1 MMHYGKA
8 LAGALI
14 CALALSGPALAE
26 PEKKDVTLG
35 VGGKPALYYL
45 PLTVTEMKGFFEE
58 EGLNVTIQDFQGGS
72 KSLQALMGGS
82 VDVVTGAYEHTI
94 RMQARGQDLVAVV
107 ELGRFPGIV
116 VGVRKDLADKVNSAA
131 DLKGLKIGVTAP
143 GSSTHN
149 IVNYALNKAGLS
161 PRDVSII
168 GVGASSTAVA
178 AVEKG
183 EIDAISNI
191 DPAISMI
198 DKKVGL
204 KVVVDTR
211 TEKDTI
217 ELLGAPAPAAVLYLR
232 PEFAEKNPETV
243 QALVNAF
250 YKGLQWLANAS
261 AEEVAAIVPD
271 SYFLGDREMYVNAV
285 ASSLGAYSRTGR
297 ITEEGMKGAAALL
310 SFDEK
315 LDFDKIDLSKT
326 FDGRFIDKAAG
337 GN

>member
-1 MMHYGKA
+1 MSAFTKM
-8 LAGALI
+8 LAGA
-14 CALALSGPALAE
+14 ALCSLVLSAPAWAE
-26 PEKKDVTLG
+26 PEKKDITLG

-45 PLTVTEMKGFFEE
+45 PLTVTEVKGFFKE

-94 RMQARGQDLVAVV
+94 RMQAKGQDLTAVV

-116 VGVRKDLADKVNSAA
+116 VGVRKDLADKVKSVA
-131 DLKGLKIGVTAP
+131 DLKGMKIGVTAP

-204 KVVVDTR
+204 KVIVDTR

-217 ELLGAPAPAAVLYLR
+217 DLLGAPSPAAVLYLR

-261 AEEVAAIVPD
+261 AEEVAAIMPE
-271 SYFLGDREMYVNAV
+271 SYYLGDREMYVSAV
-285 ASSLGAYSRTGR
+285 ANSLPTYSRTGK
-297 ITEEGMKGAAALL
+297 ITEDGMKGAAALL
-310 SFDEK
+310 SFDDSIDLK
-315 LDFDKIDLSKT
+315 KIDLSKT
-326 FDGRFIDKAAG
+326 FDSRFIDKAAG
-337 GN
+337 KN

>member
-1 MMHYGKA
+1 MKSYGK
-8 LAGALI
+8 LVAGALA
-14 CALALSGPALAE
+14 CAMAFSGPALAE

-45 PLTVTEMKGFFEE
+45 PLTVTEEKGFFKE

-116 VGVRKDLADKVNSAA
+116 VGVRQGIADKVNSVA

-178 AVEKG
+178 AMDKG

-204 KVVVDTR
+204 KVIVDTR

-217 ELLGAPAPAAVLYLR
+217 DLLGAPAPAAVLYLR

-250 YKGLQWLANAS
+250 HKGLQWLANAS
-261 AEEVAAIVPD
+261 PEEVAAVVPEN
-271 SYFLGDREMYVNAV
+271 YFLGDREMYVNAV
-285 ASSLGAYSRTGR
+285 ASSLATYSRTGK
-297 ITEEGMKGAAALL
+297 ITEEGMKGAMALL

-315 LDFDKIDLSKT
+315 LELDKIDLSKT
-326 FDGRFIDKAAG
+326 FDSRFIDKVS
-337 GN
+337 NKN

>member
-1 MMHYGKA
+1 MKYPGKV
-8 LAGALI
+8 LAGAVI
-14 CALALSGPALAE
+14 CALALFGPALAE
-26 PEKKDVTLG
+26 PEKKDVILG

-45 PLTVTEMKGFFEE
+45 PLTVTEAKGFFKE
-58 EGLNVTIQDFQGGS
+58 EGLNVTVQDFQGGS

-94 RMQARGQDLVAVV
+94 RMQAKGQDLVAVV

-116 VGVRKDLADKVNSAA
+116 VAVRRDLADKVNSVA

-149 IVNYALNKAGLS
+149 VVNYALEKAGLS
-161 PRDVSII
+161 ARDVSII

-178 AVEKG
+178 AMEKG

-204 KVVVDTR
+204 KVIVDTR
-211 TEKDTI
+211 TEEDTI
-217 ELLGAPAPAAVLYLR
+217 KLLGAPSPAAVLYLR
-232 PEFAEKNPETV
+232 PEFAEKNPKTV

-250 YKGLQWLANAS
+250 YKGLQWLAKAS
-261 AEEVAAIVPD
+261 PEEVTAIVPE
-271 SYFLGDREMYVNAV
+271 SYYLGDREMYSQAV
-285 ASSLGAYSRTGR
+285 ASSLPTYSRTGR
-297 ITEEGMKGAAALL
+297 ITEEGMKGASALL
-310 SFDEK
+310 SFDQNLDLGK
-315 LDFDKIDLSKT
+315 LDLSKT
-326 FDGRFIDKAAG
+326 VDSRFIDKAAG
-337 GN
+337 KN

>member
-1 MMHYGKA
+1 MKCFRKA
-8 LAGALI
+8 LAGAVL
-14 CALALSGPALAE
+14 CALAFSAPALAE

-45 PLTVTEMKGFFEE
+45 PLTVTEAKGFFKE

-94 RMQARGQDLVAVV
+94 RMQAKGQDLVAVI
-107 ELGRFPGIV
+107 ELGRFPAIV
-116 VGVRKDLADKVNSAA
+116 VGVRKELANKVNSVA

-178 AVEKG
+178 AIEKG

-204 KVVVDTR
+204 KVLVDTR

-217 ELLGAPAPAAVLYLR
+217 DLLGAPSPAAVLYLK
-232 PEFAEKNPETV
+232 PEFAEKYPNTV

-250 YKGLQWLANAS
+250 YKGLQWLAKAS
-261 AEEVAAIVPD
+261 AEDVAAIVPE
-271 SYFLGDREMYVNAV
+271 SYYLGDREMYVQAV
-285 ASSLGAYSRTGR
+285 ANSIPTYSRTGK

-310 SFDEK
+310 SFDESID
-315 LDFDKIDLSKT
+315 LNKIDLKKT
-326 FDGRFIDKAAG
+326 FDSRFIDKVFKK
-337 GN
+337 

>member
-1 MMHYGKA
+1 MKYLRKA
-8 LAGALI
+8 LAGAVL
-14 CALALSGPALAE
+14 CALAISGPALAE

-45 PLTVTEMKGFFEE
+45 PLTVTEAKGFFKE

-94 RMQARGQDLVAVV
+94 RMQAKGQDLVAVI

-116 VGVRKDLADKVNSAA
+116 LGVRKDLADKVNSVA

-149 IVNYALNKAGLS
+149 IVNYALSKAGLS

-178 AVEKG
+178 AMEKG

-191 DPAISMI
+191 DPAISMVE
-198 DKKVGL
+198 KKVGL
-204 KVVVDTR
+204 KVLVDTR
-211 TEKDTI
+211 SEKDTI
-217 ELLGAPAPAAVLYLR
+217 DLFGAPSPAAVLYLK
-232 PEFAEKNPETV
+232 PEFAEKYPNTV

-250 YKGLQWLANAS
+250 YKGLQWMANAS
-261 AEEVAAIVPD
+261 AEEVAAVVPE
-271 SYFLGDREMYVNAV
+271 SYYLGDREMYVQAV
-285 ASSLGAYSRTGR
+285 ANSLPIYSRTGK

-310 SFDEK
+310 SFDESID
-315 LDFDKIDLSKT
+315 LNKIDLKKT
-326 FDGRFIDKAAG
+326 FDSRFIDKVSK
-337 GN
+337 

>member
-1 MMHYGKA
+1 MKYLRKA
-8 LAGALI
+8 LAGAVL
-14 CALALSGPALAE
+14 CTLAISGPALAE

-45 PLTVTEMKGFFEE
+45 PLTVTEAKGFFKE

-94 RMQARGQDLVAVV
+94 RMQAKGQDLVAVI

-116 VGVRKDLADKVNSAA
+116 LGVRKDLADKVNSVA

-149 IVNYALNKAGLS
+149 IVNYALSKAGLS

-178 AVEKG
+178 AMEKG

-191 DPAISMI
+191 DPAISMVE
-198 DKKVGL
+198 KKVGL
-204 KVVVDTR
+204 KVLVDTR
-211 TEKDTI
+211 SEKDTI
-217 ELLGAPAPAAVLYLR
+217 DLFGAPSPAAVLYLK
-232 PEFAEKNPETV
+232 PEFAEKYPNTV

-250 YKGLQWLANAS
+250 YKGLQWMANAS
-261 AEEVAAIVPD
+261 AEEVAAVVPE
-271 SYFLGDREMYVNAV
+271 SYYLGDREMYVQAV
-285 ASSLGAYSRTGR
+285 ANSLPIYSRTGK

-310 SFDEK
+310 SFDESID
-315 LDFDKIDLSKT
+315 LNKIDLKKT
-326 FDGRFIDKAAG
+326 FDSRFIDKVSK
-337 GN
+337 

>member
-1 MMHYGKA
+1 MKYLRKA
-8 LAGALI
+8 LGGAVL
-14 CALALSGPALAE
+14 CALAISGPALAE

-45 PLTVTEMKGFFEE
+45 PLTVTEAKGFFKE

-94 RMQARGQDLVAVV
+94 RMQAKGQDLVAVI

-116 VGVRKDLADKVNSAA
+116 LGVRKDLADKVNSVA

-149 IVNYALNKAGLS
+149 IVNYALSKAGLS

-178 AVEKG
+178 AMEKG

-191 DPAISMI
+191 DPAISMVE
-198 DKKVGL
+198 KKVGL
-204 KVVVDTR
+204 KILVDTR
-211 TEKDTI
+211 SEKDTI
-217 ELLGAPAPAAVLYLR
+217 DLFGAPSPAAVLYLK
-232 PEFAEKNPETV
+232 PEFAEKYPNTV

-250 YKGLQWLANAS
+250 YKGLQWMANAS
-261 AEEVAAIVPD
+261 AEEVAAVVPE
-271 SYFLGDREMYVNAV
+271 SYYLGDREMYVQAV
-285 ASSLGAYSRTGR
+285 ANSLPIYSRTGK

-310 SFDEK
+310 SFDESID
-315 LDFDKIDLSKT
+315 LNKIDLKKT
-326 FDGRFIDKAAG
+326 FDSRFIDKVSK
-337 GN
+337 

>member
-1 MMHYGKA
+1 MKYLRKA
-8 LAGALI
+8 LAGAVL
-14 CALALSGPALAE
+14 CALAISGPALAE

-45 PLTVTEMKGFFEE
+45 PLTVTEAKGFFKE

-94 RMQARGQDLVAVV
+94 RMQAKGQDLVAVI

-116 VGVRKDLADKVNSAA
+116 LGVRKDLADKVNSVA
-131 DLKGLKIGVTAP
+131 DLRGLKIGVTAP

-149 IVNYALNKAGLS
+149 IVNYALSKAGLS

-178 AVEKG
+178 AMEKG

-191 DPAISMI
+191 DPAISMVE
-198 DKKVGL
+198 KKVGL
-204 KVVVDTR
+204 KVLVDTR
-211 TEKDTI
+211 SEKDTI
-217 ELLGAPAPAAVLYLR
+217 DLFGAPSPAAVLYLK
-232 PEFAEKNPETV
+232 PEFAEKYPNTV

-250 YKGLQWLANAS
+250 YKGLQWMANAS
-261 AEEVAAIVPD
+261 AEEVAAVVPE
-271 SYFLGDREMYVNAV
+271 SYYLGDREMYVQAV
-285 ASSLGAYSRTGR
+285 ANSLPIYSRTGK

-310 SFDEK
+310 SFDESID
-315 LDFDKIDLSKT
+315 LNKIDLKKT
-326 FDGRFIDKAAG
+326 FDSRFIDKVSK
-337 GN
+337 

>member
-1 MMHYGKA
+1 MKYLRKA
-8 LAGALI
+8 LASAVL
-14 CALALSGPALAE
+14 CALAISGPALAE

-45 PLTVTEMKGFFEE
+45 PLTVTEAKGFFKE

-94 RMQARGQDLVAVV
+94 RMQAKGQDLVAVI

-116 VGVRKDLADKVNSAA
+116 LGVRKDLADKVNSVA

-149 IVNYALNKAGLS
+149 IVNYALSKAGLS

-178 AVEKG
+178 AMEKG

-191 DPAISMI
+191 DPAISMVE
-198 DKKVGL
+198 KKVGL
-204 KVVVDTR
+204 KVLVDTR
-211 TEKDTI
+211 SEKDTI
-217 ELLGAPAPAAVLYLR
+217 DLFGAPSPAAVLYLK
-232 PEFAEKNPETV
+232 PEFAEKYPNTV

-250 YKGLQWLANAS
+250 YKGLQWMANAS
-261 AEEVAAIVPD
+261 AEEVAAVVPE
-271 SYFLGDREMYVNAV
+271 SYYLGDREMYVQAV
-285 ASSLGAYSRTGR
+285 ANSLPIYSRTGK

-310 SFDEK
+310 SFDESID
-315 LDFDKIDLSKT
+315 LNKIDLKKT
-326 FDGRFIDKAAG
+326 FDSRFIDKVSK
-337 GN
+337 

>member
-1 MMHYGKA
+1 MKLSGRL
-8 LAGALI
+8 LAGAVL
-14 CALALSGPALAE
+14 CAFALSGPALAE

-45 PLTVTEMKGFFEE
+45 PLTVTEVKGFFKD

-94 RMQARGQDLVAVV
+94 RMQARGQDLVAVI

-116 VGVRKDLADKVNSAA
+116 VGVRKELADKVNSAA
-131 DLKGLKIGVTAP
+131 DLKGMKIGVTAP

-149 IVNYALNKAGLS
+149 IVNFALQKAGLS
-161 PRDVSII
+161 PRDVSIV

-178 AVEKG
+178 AMEKG

-204 KVVVDTR
+204 KVIVDTR
-211 TEKDTI
+211 TEEDTI
-217 ELLGAPAPAAVLYLR
+217 KLLGAPSPAAVLYLR
-232 PEFAEKNPETV
+232 PEFAEKNPKTV

-250 YKGLQWLANAS
+250 YKGLQWIANAS
-261 AEEVAAIVPD
+261 AEEIAAIMPE
-271 SYFLGDREMYVNAV
+271 SYYLGDREMYVKAV
-285 ASSLGAYSRTGR
+285 ASSLPTYSRTGK

-315 LDFDKIDLSKT
+315 LDLSKVDLSKT
-326 FDGRFIDKAAG
+326 FDSRFIDAAASKK
-337 GN
+337 

>member
-1 MMHYGKA
+1 MKYLRKA
-8 LAGALI
+8 LAGAVL
-14 CALALSGPALAE
+14 CALAISGPALAE

-45 PLTVTEMKGFFEE
+45 PLTVTEAKGFFKE

-94 RMQARGQDLVAVV
+94 RMQAKGQDLVAVI

-116 VGVRKDLADKVNSAA
+116 LGVRKDLADKVNSVA

-149 IVNYALNKAGLS
+149 IVNYALSKAGLS

-178 AVEKG
+178 AMEKG

-191 DPAISMI
+191 DPAISMVE
-198 DKKVGL
+198 KKVGL
-204 KVVVDTR
+204 KVLVDTR
-211 TEKDTI
+211 SEKDTI
-217 ELLGAPAPAAVLYLR
+217 DLFGAPSPAAVLYLK
-232 PEFAEKNPETV
+232 PEFAEKYPNTV

-250 YKGLQWLANAS
+250 YKGLQWMANAS
-261 AEEVAAIVPD
+261 AEEVAAVVPE
-271 SYFLGDREMYVNAV
+271 SYYLGDREMYVQAV
-285 ASSLGAYSRTGR
+285 ANSLPIYSRTGI

-310 SFDEK
+310 SFDESID
-315 LDFDKIDLSKT
+315 LNKIDLKKT
-326 FDGRFIDKAAG
+326 FDSRFIDKVSK
-337 GN
+337 

>member
-1 MMHYGKA
+1 MKYLRKA
-8 LAGALI
+8 LAGAVL
-14 CALALSGPALAE
+14 CALAISGPALAE

-45 PLTVTEMKGFFEE
+45 PLTVTEAKGFFKE

-94 RMQARGQDLVAVV
+94 RMQAKGQDLVAVI

-116 VGVRKDLADKVNSAA
+116 LGVRKDLADKVNSVA

-149 IVNYALNKAGLS
+149 IVNYALSKAGLS

-178 AVEKG
+178 AMEKG

-191 DPAISMI
+191 DPAISMVE
-198 DKKVGL
+198 KKVGL
-204 KVVVDTR
+204 KVLVDTR
-211 TEKDTI
+211 SEKDTI
-217 ELLGAPAPAAVLYLR
+217 DLFGAPSPAAVLYLK
-232 PEFAEKNPETV
+232 PEFAEKYPNTV

-250 YKGLQWLANAS
+250 YKGLQWMANAS
-261 AEEVAAIVPD
+261 AEEVAAVVPE
-271 SYFLGDREMYVNAV
+271 SYYLGDREMYVQAV
-285 ASSLGAYSRTGR
+285 ANSLPIYSRTGK
-297 ITEEGMKGAAALL
+297 ITEEGMRGAAALL
-310 SFDEK
+310 SFDESID
-315 LDFDKIDLSKT
+315 LNKIDLKKT
-326 FDGRFIDKAAG
+326 FDSRFIDKVSK
-337 GN
+337 

>member
-1 MMHYGKA
+1 LPFLVLLLRSRKRRTSRSA
-8 LAGALI
+8 WAA
-14 CALALSGPALAE
+14 SR
-26 PEKKDVTLG
+26 
-35 VGGKPALYYL
+35 LYYL
-45 PLTVTEMKGFFEE
+45 PLTVTEAKGFFKE

-94 RMQARGQDLVAVV
+94 RMQAKGQDLVAVI

-116 VGVRKDLADKVNSAA
+116 LGVRKDLADKVNSVA

-149 IVNYALNKAGLS
+149 IVNYALSKAGLS

-178 AVEKG
+178 AMEKG

-191 DPAISMI
+191 DPAISMVE
-198 DKKVGL
+198 KKVGL
-204 KVVVDTR
+204 KVLVDTR
-211 TEKDTI
+211 SEKDTI
-217 ELLGAPAPAAVLYLR
+217 DLFGAPSPAAVLYLK
-232 PEFAEKNPETV
+232 PEFAEKYPNTV

-250 YKGLQWLANAS
+250 YKGLQWMANAS
-261 AEEVAAIVPD
+261 AEEVAAVVPE
-271 SYFLGDREMYVNAV
+271 SYYLGDREMYVQAV
-285 ASSLGAYSRTGR
+285 ANSLPIYSRTGK

-310 SFDEK
+310 SFDESID
-315 LDFDKIDLSKT
+315 LNKIDLKKT
-326 FDGRFIDKAAG
+326 FDSRFIDKVSK
-337 GN
+337 